1 MDAILTGTA
10 AGQHRGELLA
20 QLEDIID
27 PRIERYWKLTAII
40 NGWPSFESP
49 VPAFE
54 WLMAA
59 LESRHRKGLS

>member
-1 MDAILTGTA
+1 VDRILADTP
-10 AGQHRGELLA
+10 AGQHRAELLA

-40 NGWPSFESP
+40 SGRPAFQST

-59 LESRHRKGLS
+59 LESHDSQSRR